1 MRPPHEPRPK
11 GLFHRFRRARTRAG
25 LMAQNAGELLRLGHL
40 GESYGAPFD
49 VMHQDAVYRL
59 RRYARDGAHV
69 DDSALLFVPPLMVA
83 SEIYD
88 MSPELSA
95 VSYLVERGVDV
106 WLVDY
111 GKPESEPGGMQRTL
125 DDHVRAVVDA
135 VRRVGAATGHAVH
148 LAGYSQGGMF
158 CYQAAAFLRSE
169 GLASLI
175 TFGSPVDIHRNI
187 PGVVDGV
194 AAGILDV
201 TRQALAGPL
210 SRVEGLPGLLTSTG
224 FKLLS
229 VKKEAAQLV
238 DFLSKLHDREAL
250 EQREASRRFLG
261 GEGFV
266 AWPGPAFRQFVDE
279 FVVANRMTSGG
290 FVIDGR
296 TVTLADIRCPILYF
310 LGERDDFARP
320 ASVRAIRRAA
330 PHAAL
335 FEVRVKAGHF
345 GLVVGSRSRD
355 VTWPTVVQWLAHR
368 DHGAALPARLDRTEH
383 TKADGKEADFDD
395 IELPLDLF
403 YDVLGD
409 AARSLVR
416 RARGRMG
423 AAGDSLAALRWQL
436 PRLARLASI
445 ESDTRASLGLELTQR
460 ASEHGE
466 GTFFIHRGRAF
477 SYAQADARV
486 SAIVRGLYEA
496 GVRPGQR
503 VAVVMRGRP
512 SYLSAVAALSRLG
525 AVPMLFDV
533 EKLPLADVLSR
544 ADLAIADPEHAAAT
558 RLATDRKVLVLGG
571 AGSERTLPAG
581 VLDLEQI
588 DAATVELPEDLVLD
602 AGRAGELAMIFVRG
616 RANSGLREAQ
626 VSHGRLMLS
635 ALGVAGAAALRS
647 TDTVYSVL
655 PLHHPAGML
664 VAVGGALVGGSRL
677 ALASGLSVEEFWP
690 DVRRAGATVVFYAND
705 MCRALV
711 MAKAAVGEGDNPVR
725 LFAGSGMRRDVW
737 RRLEERFHV
746 GVIEFYA
753 TTEGSAVLANA
764 SGNKLGS
771 VGSPL
776 PGGAELRLIAFDDET
791 LEPVRDVDGRAQQVA
806 PGLLGLLV
814 SRVDP
819 ATRATPTKDDTLL
832 RDLFEVGDTYATTGD
847 LLTLDAEGDYTF
859 VGRADDRVHTTLGY
873 VSPRP
878 VEDSLLELDAVREA
892 YVFAVP
898 EGARSAL
905 EVALVLRGAEEDLEA
920 LSARVAEL
928 PTLERPTRVHAIAR
942 IPLTSGFRADADA
955 TRQLL
960 TRKHPTFAW
969 DELSSRYRPQ
979 T

>member
-1 MRPPHEPRPK
+1 
-11 GLFHRFRRARTRAG
+11 
-25 LMAQNAGELLRLGHL
+25 MAQNAGELLRLGHL

-49 VMHQDAVYRL
+49 VMHRDSVYRL
-59 RRYARDGAHV
+59 RRYAREAASA

-88 MSPELSA
+88 ISPEQSA
-95 VSYLVERGVDV
+95 VSFLVERGVDV

-111 GKPESEPGGMQRTL
+111 GAPESEPGGMQRTL

-135 VRRVGAATGHAVH
+135 VGRVRAATGHAVH

-187 PGVVDGV
+187 PGVADGV
-194 AAGILDV
+194 AAGFLDV

-229 VKKEAAQLV
+229 AKKEAAQFV
-238 DFLSKLHDREAL
+238 DFISKLHDREAL
-250 EQREASRRFLG
+250 ERREASRRFLG

-330 PHAAL
+330 PSAPL

-355 VTWPTVVQWLAHR
+355 VTWPTVVSWLAHR
-368 DHGAALPARLDRTEH
+368 DRGGALPARLERPVTAAP
-383 TKADGKEADFDD
+383 ADAPQPEFQDV
-395 IELPLDLF
+395 ELPLELL
-403 YDVLGD
+403 YDALGD
-409 AARSLVR
+409 AARSILR
-416 RARGRMG
+416 RARGRWG
-423 AAGDSLAALRWQL
+423 ALGDSVVALRWQL

-445 ESDTRASLGLELTQR
+445 QPETRASLALELSR
-460 ASEHGE
+460 RVRENAD
-466 GTFFIHRGRAF
+466 GTFFLYAGRAF
-477 SYAQADARV
+477 SYGQADARI
-486 SAIVRGLYEA
+486 SAIVRGLYSA

-503 VAVVMRGRP
+503 VAVVMRSRP
-512 SYLSAVAALSRLG
+512 SYLSAVAALSRMG
-525 AVPMLFDV
+525 AVPVCFDV
-533 EKLPLADVLSR
+533 ERLPLAEVLRR
-544 ADLAIADPEHAAAT
+544 AELAVADPEHAAEA
-558 RLATDRKVLVLGG
+558 RLATDRPVLVLGG
-571 AGSERTLPAG
+571 VRGERALPAG
-581 VLDLEQI
+581 VVDLERI
-588 DAATVELPEDLVLD
+588 DPASVELPSDLALD
-602 AGRAGELAMIFVRG
+602 AGRASELAMVFVRG
-616 RANSGLREAQ
+616 RPSSGLREAR

-635 ALGVAGAAALRS
+635 ALGVAGAAALRAS
-647 TDTVYSVL
+647 DTVYSVL

-677 ALASGLSVEEFWP
+677 ALSRGFSVERFWP
-690 DVRRAGATVVFYAND
+690 EVRRAGATVVFYAND

-711 MAKAAVGEGDNPVR
+711 MAPAAVAEGDNPVR
-725 LFAGSGMRRDVW
+725 LFAGSGMRPDVW
-737 RRLEERFHV
+737 RRLEERFHA

-753 TTEGSAVLANA
+753 TTQGSAVLANA
-764 SGNKLGS
+764 SGKKLGS

-776 PGGAELRLIAFDDET
+776 PGGADLRLVAFDEGS
-791 LEPVRDVDGRAQQVA
+791 LEPLRDSLGRAREVA
-806 PGLLGLLV
+806 PGELGLLL
-814 SRVDP
+814 SRVDS
-819 ATRATPTKDDTLL
+819 RARALEVAV
-832 RDLFEVGDTYATTGD
+832 DLDSVLHGVFESGDAYASTGD
-847 LLTLDAEGDYTF
+847 LLRVDAEGDYRF
-859 VGRADDRVHTTLGY
+859 VGRGDKRVSTARGY
-873 VSPRP
+873 VWPRP
-878 VEDSLLELDAVREA
+878 VEDALLELDAVRA
-892 YVFAVP
+892 AFAF
-898 EGARSAL
+898 GAPGPSVEQL
-905 EVALVLRGAEEDLEA
+905 ELALVLRGADENLTS

-928 PTLERPTRVHAIAR
+928 PEAERPTRLHLISRV
-942 IPLTSGFRADADA
+942 PLTEGFRADADA
-955 TRQLL
+955 IRVLL
-960 TRKHPTFAW
+960 AEPHAIYIW
-969 DELSSRYRPQ
+969 DELSSRYRPRALEA
-979 T
+979 